1 MSPPG
6 VGLRPILSEPSVVPQ
21 TIPTLELTCGFS
33 TAVRS
38 TCLGGETL
46 GSVRKRPGNSDKW
59 EARYRD
65 AAGKSRSKSFRT
77 KREAEA
83 FLARTVA
90 DLQRGAWVDPRHG
103 QVTFGAWAEQW
114 AATRHVSPTT
124 AAVTESRLRVHVLPA
139 IGSVPLGALTP
150 MHVRSL
156 IAGLTEKGLAPSS
169 VRSIAQLVRMILGS
183 AVEAELLARS
193 PADGKLSLPR
203 EGADERVFLTP
214 AEVDRLAEAVP
225 DRYRALVLTAA
236 YTGLRWGELAGLKV
250 ARLELLRRPAR
261 LHVVESLLE
270 VAGKF
275 SYGPPKSAAGRRA
288 VTLPQSLVDV
298 LALHLATFGQPGREL
313 VFTGA
318 YGAPLSRNN
327 FRNRVWLP
335 AVKAAALDP
344 TPRFHDLRHTHVA
357 FLIAQGMPVKAI
369 QQRVGHASAAM
380 TLNRYG
386 HLLPEVDDTLRDGL
400 DELLRGSRQ
409 GGGVQ
414 SVAASS
420 SPFGGMDVG

>member
-1 MSPPG
+1 M
-6 VGLRPILSEPSVVPQ
+6 
-21 TIPTLELTCGFS
+21 
-33 TAVRS
+33 
-38 TCLGGETL
+38 
-46 GSVRKRPGNSDKW
+46 GSVRKRTDNSDKW

-83 FLARTVA
+83 FLARTTA

-103 QVTFGAWAEQW
+103 QVTFEAWAEQW
-114 AATRHVSPTT
+114 VSTRHVSPTT
-124 AAVTESRLRVHVLPA
+124 AAVTESRLRVHVLPVVGP
-139 IGSVPLGALTP
+139 IPLGALTP
-150 MHVRSL
+150 LHVRSL
-156 IAGLTEKGLAPSS
+156 VAGLTEKGLAPST

-193 PADGKLSLPR
+193 PANGKLSLPR

-214 AEVDRLAEAVP
+214 DQVDRLAAAVP

-236 YTGLRWGELAGLKV
+236 YTGLRWGELTGLKV
-250 ARLELLRRPAR
+250 ARLDLLRRPPR

-270 VAGKF
+270 VGGKF
-275 SYGPPKSAAGRRA
+275 SFGLPKSAAGRRA
-288 VTLPQSLVDV
+288 VTLPNTLVEV
-298 LALHLATFGQPGREL
+298 LAQHLAAFGEPGREL

-318 YGAPLSRNN
+318 HGAPLSRNN

-335 AVKAAALDP
+335 AVRAAALDP
-344 TPRFHDLRHTHVA
+344 APRFHDLRHTHVA
-357 FLIAQGMPVKAI
+357 LLIAQGMPVKAI

-386 HLLPEVDDTLRDGL
+386 HLLPEVDDTVRDGL
-400 DELLRGSRQ
+400 DDLLRGSVQ
-409 GGGVQ
+409 GSGVQ
-414 SVAASS
+414 SVPASS
-420 SPFGGMDVG
+420 SPLGGIGVG